1 MSNSLLRLVDAVT
14 VPVPDLDEGLKFY
27 RDRLGQE
34 LLWRN
39 DDVGQ
44 AGLRLP
50 ESSTEIVLSTSLSY
64 APNWLVSSV
73 GEAMDR
79 MVAAGGQV
87 IAEPTPIPVGRVA
100 VVSDPFGNP
109 LVLVDLSSGSYLTD
123 AAGRV
128 TDTQGPDRP

>member
-1 MSNSLLRLVDAVT
+1 
-14 VPVPDLDEGLKFY
+14 
-27 RDRLGQE
+27 
-34 LLWRN
+34 
-39 DDVGQ
+39 
-44 AGLRLP
+44 
-50 ESSTEIVLSTSLSY
+50 
-64 APNWLVSSV
+64 
-73 GEAMDR
+73 

-128 TDTQGPDRP
+128 TAIQGPDLP